1 MNVYIYIIRLIFLLF
16 ITNHFLSRQNL
27 TVKYLTDPIYNDG
40 PYGTFK
46 ATGDAAPGVDIPAE
60 RFPVFLDAPPRL
72 MSSSNQE
79 VVKITKVRKKFPETW
94 IWLTNQTTFVTIFY
108 TFVFRLTAFTVNK
121 LVL

>member
-1 MNVYIYIIRLIFLLF
+1 MYIYIIRLIFLLF

-27 TVKYLTDPIYNDG
+27 TVKYLTDPIYNNG
-40 PYGTFK
+40 PYGPFK

-60 RFPVFLDAPPRL
+60 RFPVFLDSPPRL